1 MIKVSCG
8 FAKLGGARHSDNGDM
23 FLVFHVISQDHVIQ
37 RSCDFMGGESHHT
50 IKFGGQRQF
59 FFTIYVTNVP
69 TNKTVNNK

>member
-1 MIKVSCG
+1 MIKVSCS

-37 RSCDFMGGESHHT
+37 RSSDFMGGESHHT

-59 FFTIYVTNVP
+59 FSQ
-69 TNKTVNNK
+69 